1 MPTFVLYLGVHFRRA
16 LPGSCNVFQCA
27 INIHAKNFIHVTVKY
42 TRFCH
47 LSNSF
52 PGPLFAFPLKPKL
65 DLQNNSHVTQHLL
78 DRLREKLQRA
88 ELELA
93 DYEAGG
99 ANDDDSYP
107 DLGDSEMA
115 PSQEPKLQDPLFQ
128 GEMEAQWRKF
138 LVASRRYFSGC
149 FGIRLDRIGTQTGLG
164 CKAYKPRSW
173 RRPRS

>member
-1 MPTFVLYLGVHFRRA
+1 MPSRMDRLGLTYSLTLLVVFLPAGPGSAHPVTGGPSGQDVRA
-16 LPGSCNVFQCA
+16 L
-27 INIHAKNFIHVTVKY
+27 
-42 TRFCH
+42 
-47 LSNSF
+47 
-52 PGPLFAFPLKPKL
+52 
-65 DLQNNSHVTQHLL
+65 QHLL
-78 DRLREKLQRA
+78 DRLREKLQQG

-107 DLGDSEMA
+107 DLGDSEMT

-164 CKAYKPRSW
+164 CKTYKPRSW